1 LRREDRLGAVKPRG
15 DEQSSVADGGND
27 ARVSFLPRGPGGNVV
42 YSFAEHTICGLA
54 SEKLLWH
61 RIERGHEG
69 NSGFAS
75 VVVEMK
81 SDS

>member
-1 LRREDRLGAVKPRG
+1 VGAVKPRG
-15 DEQSSVADGGND
+15 DEQSSIDDGGND

-54 SEKLLWH
+54 SGKLSWH
-61 RIERGHEG
+61 RIERGHEE
-69 NSGFAS
+69 NSRFAS
-75 VVVEMK
+75 MIVEMK